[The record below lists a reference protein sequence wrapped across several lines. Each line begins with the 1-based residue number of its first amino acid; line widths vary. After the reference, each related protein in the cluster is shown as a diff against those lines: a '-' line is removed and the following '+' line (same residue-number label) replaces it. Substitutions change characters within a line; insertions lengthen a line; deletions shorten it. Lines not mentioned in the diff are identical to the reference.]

1 MHDYDTHVTTSHTRL
16 CRKFEQFAECGLEAS
31 PLIAGHYP
39 GYIHNIAPPAA
50 SKKKKKIT
58 INLDNPLMFQAGDMI
73 QCEKDVQVLRNNG
86 VFIKTWHFKMLKTSI
101 EGLNAVL
108 GSRELTLHAADR
120 LAKGVPFLCCPE
132 WKLSQNSTSRSTIS
146 HGHLML
152 DCTPR
157 QIHKMKRRARTE
169 PSHIIRSA

>member
-1 MHDYDTHVTTSHTRL
+1 MSQRPTRGYVVNLSSSLNVVLRLLLLLQGTILDTYIIL
-16 CRKFEQFAECGLEAS
+16 P
-31 PLIAGHYP
+31 PLQRQ
-39 GYIHNIAPPAA
+39 
-50 SKKKKKIT
+50 KKKKIT
-58 INLDNPLMFQAGDMI
+58 INLDNPLMFQAGDII